1 MRNQGQL
8 RRLAVAR
15 SRQGLARGL
24 EQAHLTVA
32 GASLVVFAIGGWAL
46 ARWLGSR
53 SLYLLVYA
61 GVLIM
66 GGSYLAARRRLAL
79 AAERSDLPGR
89 VREGQSVV
97 VKLRIL
103 ARRRATTLVIED
115 NLDPELGETS
125 PLPLPAISAG
135 EDVEHQYSFSP
146 ARRGVYRLGPILA
159 TWSDPFGLTTQRQEL
174 APAVDLIVHPRVE
187 VVHDRVLTR
196 MWEDPPIRP
205 PVSKPWPT
213 GFEFYG
219 MRDYVPGDDL
229 RRVVWTAVAKTGRML
244 VRESEQGISDRVCI
258 YLDTGREWHQPGT
271 PSETFEAGVRVA
283 ASLCARHIGDGF
295 AVSLHT
301 NEDALAVGV
310 RGPRARFTLLDALA
324 RLQMSAAPMANIG
337 PRMLADARR
346 GAHFVVISPH
356 LDRKVTDQLR
366 LVIERGAS
374 IAVVKLVWEESDPL
388 SWAHAAELG
397 CQVIPVSADGSIEAA
412 FARQLHRS
420 GAR

>member
-1 MRNQGQL
+1 VRQGQL

-15 SRQGLARGL
+15 SRQGLARVL
-24 EQAHLTVA
+24 ERAHLTVA
-32 GASLVVFAIGGWAL
+32 GATLLVFAVGGWGL
-46 ARWLGSR
+46 ARLLGSR

-61 GVLIM
+61 GLLVM
-66 GGSYLAARRRLAL
+66 GGAYLAARRRLAL
-79 AAERSDLPGR
+79 VAQRSDLPGR
-89 VREGQSVV
+89 VREAQSVV
-97 VKLRIL
+97 VTLKIL
-103 ARRRATTLVIED
+103 GRRRATTLVIED
-115 NLDPELGETS
+115 ALDPVLGATV
-125 PLPLPAISAG
+125 PLPLPSISAG
-135 EDVEHQYSFSP
+135 EEVEHQYSFAP
-146 ARRGVYRLGPILA
+146 TRRGVYRLGPILA
-159 TWSDPFGLTTQRQEL
+159 TWSDPFGLSTQRQEL
-174 APAVDLIVHPRVE
+174 APAVDLIVHPRIE

-244 VRESEQGISDRVCI
+244 VRESEQGISDRVSVF
-258 YLDTGREWHQPGT
+258 LDTSREWHQPGL

-283 ASLCARHIGDGF
+283 ASLCARHVGDGF

-301 NEDALAVGV
+301 NDDAVAVGV

-324 RLQMSAAPMANIG
+324 RLNMSSTPMASIG
-337 PRMLADARR
+337 PRMLADSRR

-356 LDRKVTDQLR
+356 LDRAVTDQLR
-366 LVIERGAS
+366 LVIERGTS

-397 CQVIPVSADGSIEAA
+397 CQVIPVTADGSIEAA
-412 FARQLHRS
+412 VARQLHRS